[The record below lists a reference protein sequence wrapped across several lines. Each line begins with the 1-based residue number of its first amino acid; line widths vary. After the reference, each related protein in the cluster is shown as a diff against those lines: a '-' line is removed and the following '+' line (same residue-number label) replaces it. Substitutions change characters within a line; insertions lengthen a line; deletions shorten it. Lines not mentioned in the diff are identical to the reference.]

1 MAYVEKKLKQGGADK
16 QSTFVKYGLKICHFC
31 LACFERIIKFINKN
45 AYINCAVASNNFC
58 VACRESFF
66 LILRN
71 GFLYA
76 IAAGIGEIFIW
87 FGRLF
92 IMSVT
97 VLIGW

>member
-1 MAYVEKKLKQGGADK
+1 MTYVEKKLKQGGADK
-16 QSTFVKYGLKICHFC
+16 QSKLIEIGLKVCHCC

-45 AYINCAVASNNFC
+45 AYINTAVASNNFC

-92 IMSVT
+92 ITVTSV
-97 VLIGW
+97 VIGW